1 MKYIALALCLLACQ
15 DSKSNK
21 PPPPAPTVAA
31 NQQRE
36 ACVVSLALFERLVGT
51 GDPNITTEQLT
62 KVKIAVL
69 DRCEHDRWSQP
80 ALACMSGARTGPD
93 LMKCWADLLTKE
105 QRDAA
110 SKALEGL
117 NM

>member
-1 MKYIALALCLLACQ
+1 MKYIVLALCLAACQ

-21 PPPPAPTVAA
+21 PPPAPQVAA
-31 NQQRE
+31 GSQRE

-51 GDPNITTEQLT
+51 GDPDITTEQLT

-69 DRCEHDRWSQP
+69 DRCEQDRWSQP

-110 SKALEGL
+110 SKALESL
-117 NM
+117 KM